1 MCREKTK
8 GRHCYLLD
16 LHQRLCLFPE
26 SRARAVEG
34 GTRILLWQGRR
45 LQSHPCTGVTSAT
58 RPSGPEITLNETCIG
73 VMLTYTQLERQ
84 R

>member
-1 MCREKTK
+1 MKRRRADIVACST
-8 GRHCYLLD
+8 CI
-16 LHQRLCLFPE
+16 QRLGL
-26 SRARAVEG
+26 SRNHGHVLSRVG
-34 GTRILLWQGRR
+34 MRILSWQGGR

-58 RPSGPEITLNETCIG
+58 RPSGPKITLNETCIG